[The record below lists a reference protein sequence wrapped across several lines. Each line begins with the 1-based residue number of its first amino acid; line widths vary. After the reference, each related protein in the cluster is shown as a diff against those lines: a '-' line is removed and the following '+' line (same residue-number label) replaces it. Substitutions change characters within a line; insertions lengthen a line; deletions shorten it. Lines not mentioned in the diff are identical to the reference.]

1 MRKLF
6 TGASAVLAGLLLASP
21 AAAQGEAE
29 TMMVL
34 GGYSSYTV
42 SFSKHPEGQIAEQEG
57 SLEIFNNTEIFF
69 NGSAETDGGLQISAR
84 VEMEGHSEND
94 QIDEHYIT
102 ISGGFGSV
110 EVGAND
116 GADERTAK
124 GIFYNSSAVDYWY
137 WNDVTVPTG
146 AGYRGVGIISDGMGV
161 VYTTPSLGGATFAIG
176 YKPSRESGIRRG
188 AVQFG
193 DENVITFGA
202 KYEADLD
209 GITFAGSFGYGSY
222 EYEGTTLVDKE
233 DATADYSIWGVGIN
247 LGFGDTTLYGR
258 WQEDENDTTG
268 DADKP
273 GQEIGSLAISHA
285 IGPMTLGLGWVQ
297 STNTSYNVGHNTVDD
312 DGAAL
317 VDALPDTS
325 VVLQQENEDTML
337 IGSIDYS
344 LGSGVTVSG
353 YVAWGETE
361 QIGAPHTI
369 SAAVEAAA
377 AYDTVVVTVATEA
390 VAAVAAVVGVEDNL
404 ETADID
410 EAVEAVAF
418 APAIEVGDTI
428 VTVVE
433 SFPAVEAEDAAVA
446 EANAGSAK
454 DKTNSADG
462 TAFGIALNL
471 AF

>member
-34 GGYSSYTV
+34 GGYSNYTV
-42 SFSKHPEGQIAEQEG
+42 SFTKHPEGVIAEQEG
-57 SLEIFNNTEIFF
+57 NLEIFNNTEIFF

-84 VEMEGHSEND
+84 VELEGHSEND

-124 GIFYNSSAVDYWY
+124 GIFYNSSGVDYWY
-137 WNDVTVPTG
+137 WNDITVPTHDNAG
-146 AGYRGVGIISDGMGV
+146 AGYRGVGVFSDGMGV
-161 VYTTPSLGGATFAIG
+161 VYTTPSLSGATFAIG
-176 YKPSRESGIRRG
+176 YKPSRESGSRRG
-188 AVQFG
+188 VSQSG

-202 KYEADLD
+202 KYDADLD
-209 GITFAGSFGYGSY
+209 GITFGGSFGYGSY
-222 EYEGTTLVDKE
+222 
-233 DATADYSIWGVGIN
+233 DASETSDYSVWGIGID

-258 WQEDENDTTG
+258 WQEDETSTDG
-268 DADKP
+268 DANKP

-297 STNTSYNVGHNTVDD
+297 ATHSSYAADGDHNTVNDV
-312 DGAAL
+312 GVAQ
-317 VDALPDTS
+317 VDADASTA
-325 VVLQQENEDTML
+325 VVLQQKNEDTML

-344 LGSGVTVSG
+344 LGSGVTISG

-361 QIGAPHTI
+361 QVGAPHTI
-369 SAAVEAAA
+369 SDLVPGVDAFYRPVVVTPEVVAVDAVVAEAEIPDDPATDANEFVAAVEAVDAVEGVPA
-377 AYDTVVVTVATEA
+377 VLTSGEL
-390 VAAVAAVVGVEDNL
+390 VAAVLEEPAAVTE
-404 ETADID
+404 
-410 EAVEAVAF
+410 
-418 APAIEVGDTI
+418 
-428 VTVVE
+428 
-433 SFPAVEAEDAAVA
+433 
-446 EANAGSAK
+446 AGSAK
-454 DKTNSADG
+454 DKENSADG

>member
-1 MRKLF
+1 MMKKLF

-29 TMMVL
+29 SMMVL
-34 GGYSSYTV
+34 GGYSNYTV
-42 SFSKHPEGQIAEQEG
+42 SFSKHPEGQVAEQDG
-57 SLEIFNNTEIFF
+57 DIDIFNNTEIFF

-84 VEMEGHSEND
+84 VELEGHSEND

-124 GIFYNSSAVDYWY
+124 GIFYNSSGVDYWY
-137 WNDVTVPTG
+137 WNDITVPTG
-146 AGYRGVGIISDGMGV
+146 AGYRAVGIISDGMGV

-176 YKPSRESGIRRG
+176 YKPSRESGSRRG
-188 AVQFG
+188 VVQFG
-193 DENVITFGA
+193 DENVLSFGA

-209 GITFAGSFGYGSY
+209 GITFAGSLGYGTY
-222 EYEGTTLVDKE
+222 ETT
-233 DATADYSIWGVGIN
+233 DADDVATDYSVWGIGVN

-268 DADKP
+268 DANKP
-273 GQEIGSLAISHA
+273 GQEIGSLAISHVL
-285 IGPMTLGLGWVQ
+285 GPVKLGLGWVQ
-297 STNTSYNVGHNTVDD
+297 STNTTYNDGHNTVDETTD
-312 DGAAL
+312 VALATAGPDAA
-317 VDALPDTS
+317 

-337 IGSIDYS
+337 IGSVDYS
-344 LGSGVTVSG
+344 LGSGVTVSA

-361 QIGAPHTI
+361 QVGAPHTI

-377 AYDTVVVTVATEA
+377 AYNTVVVTVATA
-390 VAAVAAVVGVEDNL
+390 DVAEVMEVMEVVGVEDDP
-404 ETADID
+404 ETTAD
-410 EAVEAVAF
+410 ETVEPVEPVAF
-418 APAIEVGDTI
+418 APAITAGDTI

-433 SFPAVEAEDAAVA
+433 SFPAVEAEDATVT
-446 EANAGSAK
+446 EAGSAK
-454 DKTNSADG
+454 DADNSASG
-462 TAFGIALNL
+462 SAFGVALNL